1 MINLEPQKRP
11 TINSVLNNSYFKN
24 QDLNRISL
32 VLDIEKLNGS
42 SLNHFDPP
50 IKRELE
56 KINNN
61 NRASIL
67 NEEVSFEYI
76 YF

>member
-1 MINLEPQKRP
+1 MTNLEPQNRP
-11 TINSVLNNSYFKN
+11 TISSVLKNSYFSN

-42 SLNHFDPP
+42 SMNHFDPP
-50 IKRELE
+50 IKRLTKEVE
-56 KINNN
+56 KINNT

-67 NEEVSFEYI
+67 NEEVS
-76 YF
+76 